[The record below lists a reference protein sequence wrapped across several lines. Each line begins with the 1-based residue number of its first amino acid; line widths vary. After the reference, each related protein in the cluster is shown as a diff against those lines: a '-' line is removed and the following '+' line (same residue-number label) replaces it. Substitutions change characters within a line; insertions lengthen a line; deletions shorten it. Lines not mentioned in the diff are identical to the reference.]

1 MGCASC
7 DIAGVANVS
16 VHYLSGEEMIIER
29 KVRFTY
35 PKELLDQPLIYRL
48 VRRFDLL
55 TNILE
60 AQVTTKEGWL
70 VLAIRGERERVQ
82 QGLAWIAEQ
91 GVEVEVM
98 SKIEEEPC
106 ES

>member
-1 MGCASC
+1 M
-7 DIAGVANVS
+7 VV
-16 VHYLSGEEMIIER
+16 EKR
-29 KVRFTY
+29 VRLTY
-35 PKELLDQPLIYRL
+35 PKHLLDQPLIHRL
-48 VRRFDLL
+48 IRQFDLL

-60 AQVTTKEGWL
+60 ARVTGEEGWL
-70 VLAIRGERERVQ
+70 ILTIRGERERVQ

-91 GVEVEVM
+91 GVEVEVV